1 MGIADLFRKK
11 PKPESGTIESYEVA
25 DNLGEIRLAS
35 GAILRFGKTAC
46 KDFEPAI
53 GVKVHVVAV
62 GPHPRGGQR
71 AESVVLDPAGT
82 EYAQK
87 VAARD
92 RRAVQPAPPPPA
104 PPLPKRAIDAELLR
118 RLGSIASVNILVR
131 GGHDPAQLYLAVN
144 LNAQG
149 VVDANRPTVTFRF
162 DVERISSEAWRIMAR
177 LKEPTAFCRFSL
189 DLALPE
195 MPPLDPATFDMSNS
209 PSVRMSISTPPECER
224 DPLARGL
231 FLLAWRVEG
240 GMEESSLDSALH
252 LDTVVMG
259 IELTRMP
266 HAYGLT
272 EPDGHWVLLKCTRGD
287 EGFFIGLDLSTGVG
301 EVFPRRYDVNSYRL
315 ALDFVRTFT

>member
-11 PKPESGTIESYEVA
+11 PKPESGTIESYDVA
-25 DNLGEIRLAS
+25 DNLGEIRLTN

-53 GVKVHVVAV
+53 GVKVQVVAV

-71 AESVVLDPAGT
+71 AESVVLDPADM

-92 RRAVQPAPPPPA
+92 SRAVQPAPLPPA
-104 PPLPKRAIDAELLR
+104 PPLPKRAIDAVLLR
-118 RLGSIASVNILVR
+118 RLGNIAAVNILVR

-144 LNAQG
+144 LDAAG

-162 DVERISSEAWRIMAR
+162 DVERIASEAWRIMAR
-177 LKEPTAFCRFSL
+177 IKEPTASCRFSL

-195 MPPLDPATFDMSNS
+195 MHPLDPATFDMSNS
-209 PSVRMSISTPPECER
+209 PSLRMSISTPPECER
-224 DPLARGL
+224 DPLARGW

-259 IELTRMP
+259 IELTRMS

-287 EGFFIGLDLSTGVG
+287 EGFFIGLDLSTGAG